1 MSDWEARSSPWA
13 GAAGAG
19 ASHPWRRFTQ
29 LRKFRRAITALMLVG
44 ASTLAISACGG
55 DDNGTTGTGGGSTQA
70 ETTATKTGGTL
81 TGYYTSSPD
90 YMDPALSYTQDGWTA
105 MWNVYT
111 PLLTYRHEEGA
122 AGAELIPGLAEAM
135 PDISADG
142 LTYKLKLRQ
151 GLKYSDGTPVKASD
165 FEHTI
170 KRVLNLE
177 SGGSAFYLQIVGAE
191 DYVKAGKPNGDI
203 KGITTNDQT
212 GDITVKLTSK
222 NGSFSFVLAM
232 NFAGLVPS
240 DTPFKN
246 MTTDPP
252 PGVGPYKLTRSVP
265 NRGFTLEKVPG
276 FANFNIPDIPLGNVD
291 KIDITIAKNQQRQTD
306 DVLQNKVDWVL
317 DPPPADRI
325 REVSEKAKG
334 RFEPYVTNSTYYVF
348 LNTRTPP
355 FDDEKVRQA
364 VNFGIDK
371 RALQRIFGG
380 LLAPSCNF
388 LPPGMKGYQ
397 KIEPCP
403 YGDPTQAPDVEKA
416 KQLIQEAGAQGAKV
430 TVWGNDEDPS
440 KPVAEYVADAMNSIG
455 LKATPKIVEGSV
467 YFQTIGNQKTK
478 AQAGFANWFQD
489 YPAPSNFM
497 FLINGKSIQETNN
510 QNFGNVD
517 NPQIN
522 KLIDTADVNP
532 DLDAVAPD
540 YAKADRMA
548 VEKAYI
554 APYGNRELTKFV
566 SERVNWDSVVAQ
578 PVYQTDFS
586 LISLK

>member
-1 MSDWEARSSPWA
+1 
-13 GAAGAG
+13 
-19 ASHPWRRFTQ
+19 
-29 LRKFRRAITALMLVG
+29 MLVG
-44 ASTLAISACGG
+44 VSSLTVAACGS
-55 DDNGTTGTGGGSTQA
+55 DNDSSTTSTGGGA
-70 ETTATKTGGTL
+70 TTAAGSSTTAATPSGGKTGGTL

-111 PLLTYRHEEGA
+111 PLLTYKHAEGA
-122 AGAELIPGLAEAM
+122 EGATLIPGLAEAL
-135 PDISADG
+135 PTISDDG

-165 FEHTI
+165 FEYTI
-170 KRVLNLE
+170 KRVLTLE
-177 SGGSAFYLQIVGAE
+177 SGGSSFYLGIAGAE
-191 DYVKAGKPNGDI
+191 KYLKAGKPNGDI
-203 KGITTNDQT
+203 SGITADDAT
-212 GDITVKLTSK
+212 GDITIKLTSK
-222 NGSFSFVLAM
+222 NGSFSFFLAM

-240 DTPFKN
+240 GTPFKN
-246 MTTDPP
+246 QTTSPP
-252 PGVGPYKLTRSVP
+252 PGVGPYKLTSSVP
-265 NRGFTLEKVPG
+265 NRGFTLEKVPS
-276 FANFNIPDIPLGNVD
+276 FADFKIPEIPLGKVD
-291 KIDITIAKNQQRQTD
+291 KIDITVVKNQQRQTD
-306 DVLQNKVDWVL
+306 DMLQNKVDWVL

-325 REVSEKAKG
+325 REVTEKAKG

-348 LNTRTPP
+348 LNQDIAP
-355 FDDEKVRQA
+355 FNNEKVRQA
-364 VNFGIDK
+364 VNFAIDK
-371 RALQRIFGG
+371 RAMQRIFGG

-403 YGDPTQAPDVEKA
+403 YGDPTQAPDLDKA
-416 KQLIQEAGAQGAKV
+416 KALIKEAGAEGAPV

-440 KPVAEYVADAMNSIG
+440 KPVTEYVADAMSQIG

-497 FLINGKSIQETNN
+497 FLINGKSIQDTNN

-517 NPQIN
+517 DPEIN
-522 KLIDTADVNP
+522 KLIDTADANP
-532 DLDAVAPD
+532 DLDSVASD
-540 YAKADRMA
+540 YAQADKLA
-548 VEKAYI
+548 VDKGYI

-566 SERVNWDSVVAQ
+566 SDKVDWDSVVAQ

>member
-1 MSDWEARSSPWA
+1 
-13 GAAGAG
+13 
-19 ASHPWRRFTQ
+19 
-29 LRKFRRAITALMLVG
+29 MLVG
-44 ASTLAISACGG
+44 ASSLAVAACGS
-55 DDNGTTGTGGGSTQA
+55 DNDSSTGTGGGA
-70 ETTATKTGGTL
+70 TTAAGSSTTASTTGGSSKTGGTL

-111 PLLTYRHEEGA
+111 PLLTYKHAEGA
-122 AGAELIPGLAEAM
+122 EGATLIPGLAEAL
-135 PDISADG
+135 PTISDDG

-165 FEHTI
+165 FEYTI
-170 KRVLNLE
+170 KRVLTLE
-177 SGGSAFYLQIVGAE
+177 SGGSSFYLPIVGAE
-191 DYVKAGKPNGDI
+191 KYLKADKPNGDI
-203 KGITTNDQT
+203 SGITADDST
-212 GDITVKLTSK
+212 GDITIKLTAK

-240 DTPFKN
+240 GTPFKN
-246 MTTDPP
+246 QTTSPP
-252 PGVGPYKLTRSVP
+252 PGVGPYKLTSSVP
-265 NRGFTLEKVPG
+265 NRGFTLEKVPS
-276 FANFNIPDIPLGNVD
+276 FADFKIPEIPLGNVD
-291 KIDITIAKNQQRQTD
+291 KVDITVVKNQQRQTD
-306 DVLQNKVDWVL
+306 DMLQNKVDWVL

-325 REVSEKAKG
+325 REVTEKAKG

-348 LNTRTPP
+348 LNQDIAP
-355 FDDEKVRQA
+355 FNDEKVRQA
-364 VNFGIDK
+364 VNFAIDK
-371 RALQRIFGG
+371 RAMQRIFGG

-388 LPPGMKGYQ
+388 LPPGMQGYE
-397 KIEPCP
+397 KVDPCP
-403 YGDPTQAPDVEKA
+403 YGDPTQAPDLEKA
-416 KQLIQEAGAQGAKV
+416 KALIKEAGAEGAPV

-440 KPVAEYVADAMNSIG
+440 KPVTEYVADAMSQIG

-517 NPQIN
+517 DPEIN
-522 KLIDTADVNP
+522 KLIDTADANP
-532 DLDAVAPD
+532 DLDAVASD
-540 YAKADRMA
+540 YAQADKIA
-548 VEKAYI
+548 VEKGYI

-566 SERVNWDSVVAQ
+566 SDKVDWDSVVAQ